1 MLIRLKEART
11 HMTAVLSLLAATQKT
26 TNANPL
32 VSLLP
37 ILLIG
42 VVFYF
47 LLIRPQ
53 QRRARAQRELTQ
65 SVEEGDEVVTIGG
78 VFGIVRELED
88 DSVLLEVA
96 PGTELRFL
104 RSAIARK
111 LAQEEEREFESSDED
126 EATEHDHPASDTGFA
141 APDEEFGKGEGA
153 GEKT

>member
-1 MLIRLKEART
+1 MI
-11 HMTAVLSLLAATQKT
+11 AALHVIAQAKT
-26 TNANPL
+26 TTNPL

-53 QRRARAQRELTQ
+53 RMKQRQQQELTRN
-65 SVEEGDEVVTIGG
+65 VEEGDEVITIGG
-78 VFGIVRELED
+78 LYGIVKEVDE

-104 RSAIARK
+104 RSAIGRK
-111 LAQEEEREFESSDED
+111 LLPEEEEELDADLGEDAHDEPTPPHD
-126 EATEHDHPASDTGFA
+126 AEKDSGGEEAGA
-141 APDEEFGKGEGA
+141 AR
-153 GEKT
+153 

>member
-1 MLIRLKEART
+1 
-11 HMTAVLSLLAATQKT
+11 MTAVLSLLAATKT

-53 QRRARAQRELTQ
+53 QRRARSQRELTQ

-78 VFGIVRELED
+78 IFGIVRELED

-104 RSAIARK
+104 RSAIARR
-111 LAQEEEREFESSDED
+111 LTPEDEREFESSSDDRSSTDDRSSED
-126 EATEHDHPASDTGFA
+126 DHPASGQGFT

>member
-1 MLIRLKEART
+1 MIA
-11 HMTAVLSLLAATQKT
+11 LLNLALVAADDTKKT
-26 TNANPL
+26 ANPL

-53 QRRARAQRELTQ
+53 QRKARAQRELTQ
-65 SVEEGDEVVTIGG
+65 TTEVGDEVVTIGG
-78 VFGIVRELED
+78 IFGVIREVDD

-111 LAQEEEREFESSDED
+111 LTLEDEAEDVVDEDLDEDVDED
-126 EATEHDHPASDTGFA
+126 EPYLE
-141 APDEEFGKGEGA
+141 PDDEFGKDAGA
-153 GEKT
+153 EDKK

>member
-1 MLIRLKEART
+1 MISFIYLVAQAKDT
-11 HMTAVLSLLAATQKT
+11 NTANPILSLA
-26 TNANPL
+26 
-32 VSLLP
+32 P

-65 SVEEGDEVVTIGG
+65 STDVGDEVITIGG
-78 VFGIVRELED
+78 IFGVVREVDD

-111 LAQEEEREFESSDED
+111 ILPEDEVEESAEDVDED
-126 EATEHDHPASDTGFA
+126 EAYLE
-141 APDEEFGKGEGA
+141 PDEEFGKDAGA
-153 GEKT
+153 EDKK

>member
-1 MLIRLKEART
+1 MIALLQ
-11 HMTAVLSLLAATQKT
+11 AVLAATKT
-26 TNANPL
+26 QTNPL
-32 VSLLP
+32 STLVP

-53 QRRARAQRELTQ
+53 QRKARAQQELTR
-65 SVEEGDEVVTIGG
+65 SVAEGDEVITAGG
-78 VFGIVRELED
+78 LFGVVRELDD

-111 LAQEEEREFESSDED
+111 ISPEEEASDED
-126 EATEHDHPASDTGFA
+126 AGDESESLE
-141 APDEEFGKGEGA
+141 PDEEFGGTDSGA
-153 GEKT
+153 GEKK

>member
-1 MLIRLKEART
+1 MIALLHLALVAADD
-11 HMTAVLSLLAATQKT
+11 TAKKT
-26 TNANPL
+26 ANPL

-53 QRRARAQRELTQ
+53 QRRAKAQRELTQ
-65 SVEEGDEVVTIGG
+65 TTDVGDEVVTIGG
-78 VFGIVRELED
+78 LFGVVREVDD

-111 LAQEEEREFESSDED
+111 LTDDNEVEDADED
-126 EATEHDHPASDTGFA
+126 G
-141 APDEEFGKGEGA
+141 DEEYLEPDDEFGRDAEAEDK
-153 GEKT
+153 K

>member
-1 MLIRLKEART
+1 MIALIQ
-11 HMTAVLSLLAATQKT
+11 AVLGAAKT
-26 TNANPL
+26 TSTNPL

-53 QRRARAQRELTQ
+53 QRKARAQQQLTR
-65 SVEEGDEVVTIGG
+65 SVEVGDEVITLGG
-78 VFGIVRELED
+78 LFGVVRELDD

-111 LAQEEEREFESSDED
+111 LTPEEEDTSGDESEYL
-126 EATEHDHPASDTGFA
+126 E
-141 APDEEFGKGEGA
+141 PDEELGKDSGA
-153 GEKT
+153 GEKK